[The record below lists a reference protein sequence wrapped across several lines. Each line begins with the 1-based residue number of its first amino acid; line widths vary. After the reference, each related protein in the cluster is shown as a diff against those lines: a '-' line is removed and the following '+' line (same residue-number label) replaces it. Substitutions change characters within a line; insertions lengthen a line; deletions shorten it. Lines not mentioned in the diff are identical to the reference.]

1 MAKKIKNHYLF
12 LYLIIYLLITI
23 FHFSFSSKTENDY
36 IIESIQYNNDKTSVL
51 VYIKYNKDPSKFSIL
66 DYELEKPRT
75 KATITLI
82 ESLIFEFHIK
92 CDKIFH
98 FTIRD
103 KNKQR
108 SEPEFFLNEKMEE
121 EFIKCGKRSTLDD
134 IGFTLSKINEPFYF
148 NLKDKFGNI
157 YYHFDGS
164 NFLYTDTLIIF
175 DQLLTS
181 KYIYGFGE
189 RNYNFNLDP
198 GRYTIWGNDTTYTN
212 RDQRNGGWNL
222 MGHQPIGLHR
232 TKTGKYLGLLFLNA
246 NCQDIVIN
254 TISEKKNNKYIDI
267 NINNFSHYLRHL
279 TIGGIINYYLTLGE
293 TAEESILGLH
303 TIYGHP
309 TIPPFWG
316 LGWHQCRWGYR
327 NTGDLKKV
335 RQNYFNKD
343 IPLDSL
349 WTDIDMMNG
358 KRNFIL
364 NRDFDDVPDFIKYL
378 HEQGQHF
385 IALVDYGIPKKNYDP
400 YYEIGKKNN
409 AFLYSNF
416 TKEFLV
422 ADVWPGESVF
432 PDFFIKQGIDLW
444 NKGLNDY
451 ESKLDFDGMWIDM
464 NEPAQIGGHRGDLA
478 EIIHDYSKIS
488 REKNIYLDIPYLP
501 GEGKL
506 HTSLSHNTISVNA
519 YSQKND
525 PKNNFYTMYNVKS
538 LISKIQVKI
547 TNEYLRSVNKRP
559 FIVSRANT
567 IGHGKYG
574 FHWLGDNISTFEM
587 LLWSI
592 SGIFNYN
599 IFGVPFSGA
608 DICGFHSSATDEL
621 CARWHI
627 LGSFYPFSRN
637 HNVDTGLPQE
647 PWQFNQRSRFMN
659 RNDGNRPADG
669 YTLHAAKIG
678 IKMRYSLM
686 RYAYTQFM
694 KISLGEKGAYF
705 KPAFFEFPED
715 DILLNDMTVQNSHI
729 MVGDSIYFIPC
740 LSPEQIEYNG
750 YFPNANFNS
759 IVNFKSVFNYRENI
773 DKGEYLSLDGSMT
786 AINAFLLGGKII
798 PFQNTKDVLNS
809 KDLRYTPISLIINP
823 DHRKYAQGNI
833 IYDNDGKDVI
843 ENKDY
848 LDIFLKFENNILNF
862 EKINM
867 PKNNNYNYNDNKIEK
882 IILLRANEL
891 QINHKQVKIYLEDG
905 LQFSTDINLNDE
917 NDSFEI
923 YFNTLYEI
931 QNFKYIEFNIN
942 NENNENNL
950 ENNIDNNNKDDDNN
964 KNNNNHNNDD
974 KNNNHNN
981 HNNHN
986 NDDKINNNISNN
998 NINNNKENRND
1009 NKKENVKENNYKNDN
1024 NKNKEENQK
1033 IKENSIKL
1041 YIVKILI
1048 FAIFLML
1055 SIIIIL
1061 FVRIKSIQRKRAN
1074 YVELTGLD
1082 SI

>member
-1 MAKKIKNHYLF
+1 MVKIKSIHYQY
-12 LYLIIYLLITI
+12 LYLIIYIISIILHL
-23 FHFSFSSKTENDY
+23 SLSSKIENDY
-36 IIESIQYNNDKTSVL
+36 IIDKIQYNDNKTSVF
-51 VYIKYNKDPSKFSIL
+51 VDIKYSKDSSKFSIL
-66 DYELEKPRT
+66 DYDLENPRT
-75 KATITLI
+75 KATIKLI
-82 ESLIFEFHIK
+82 ESLTFEFHIK
-92 CDKIFH
+92 CNKIFH

-108 SEPEFFLNEKMEE
+108 SEPEFFLNERKEE
-121 EFIKCGKRSTLDD
+121 EFEKCGKKLTLND
-134 IGFTLSKINEPFYF
+134 IGFTLSRINEPFFF
-148 NLKDKFGNI
+148 NLKDKNGNI

-212 RDQRNGGWNL
+212 RDQKDGGWNL

-232 TKTGKYLGLLFLNA
+232 TKTGKFLGLLFLNA

-267 NINNFSHYLRHL
+267 NIDNFSHYLRHL

-303 TIYGHP
+303 IIYGHP

-316 LGWHQCRWGYR
+316 FGWHQCRWGYK
-327 NTGDLKKV
+327 NTGHLKDV
-335 RQNYFNKD
+335 RQKYLNND
-343 IPLDSL
+343 IPLDAL
-349 WTDIDMMNG
+349 WTDIDMMDQ

-364 NRDFDDVPDFIKYL
+364 NKNFDDIPDFIKYL

-385 IALVDYGIPKKNYDP
+385 IALVDYGIPKKYYDP
-400 YYEIGKKNN
+400 YYEYGEKNN

-416 TKEFLV
+416 TKQFLI

-432 PDFFIKQGIDLW
+432 PDFFVKQGIDLW

-478 EIIHDYSKIS
+478 EIIHDSSKIS
-488 REKNIYLDIPYLP
+488 RDKNLYLDIPYLP

-519 YSQKND
+519 FSQKND

-647 PWQFNQRSRFMN
+647 PWNFNQRSRYYN
-659 RNDGNRPADG
+659 RNDRNRPIEG

-686 RYAYTQFM
+686 RYSYTQFM
-694 KISLGEKGAYF
+694 KISLGEKAAYF

-715 DILLNDMTVQNSHI
+715 DILLNDMNVQNSHI
-729 MVGDSIYFIPC
+729 MIGDSIYFIPC
-740 LSPEQIEYNG
+740 LSIEQNEYKG

-759 IVNFKSVFNYRENI
+759 IVTFKTIFNYKDNTN
-773 DKGEYLSLDGSMT
+773 KGEFLFLDGSMT
-786 AINAFLLGGKII
+786 KISAFLLGGKII
-798 PFQNTKDVLNS
+798 PFQNTKNVLNS
-809 KDLRYTPISLIINP
+809 RDLRFTKISLIINP
-823 DHRKYAQGNI
+823 DERKYAQGNI

-843 ENKDY
+843 IEKDY
-848 LDIFLKFENNILNF
+848 MDIFIKFENNILNF
-862 EKINM
+862 EKLNM
-867 PKNNNYNYNDNKIEK
+867 PKNNYKYKDNQMDK
-882 IILLRANEL
+882 IILLRAKEL
-891 QINHKQVKIYLEDG
+891 QINYKEAKIYLEDG
-905 LQFSTDINLNDE
+905 LEFITDIILNDE
-917 NDSFEI
+917 NDYYEI
-923 YFNTLYEI
+923 YFNTLYDI
-931 QNFKYIEFNIN
+931 QNFKFIKFNFNI
-942 NENNENNL
+942 ENNENNL
-950 ENNIDNNNKDDDNN
+950 ENNNENNNEKKNIINNKDNEN
-964 KNNNNHNNDD
+964 KNNIKYNNIDNKEDRNVTNNINYN
-974 KNNNHNN
+974 KENINVNNI
-981 HNNHN
+981 
-986 NDDKINNNISNN
+986 INNNMENNEKNDVNIS
-998 NINNNKENRND
+998 KND
-1009 NKKENVKENNYKNDN
+1009 NKNKDEKQSNKTNN
-1024 NKNKEENQK
+1024 
-1033 IKENSIKL
+1033 IKL
-1041 YIVKILI
+1041 LLVKILI
-1048 FAIFLML
+1048 FVIFLML

-1061 FVRIKSIQRKRAN
+1061 FVRIKSIQKKRAN
-1074 YVELTGLD
+1074 YVELNALD
-1082 SI
+1082 SL